1 MRRCIEPAELC
12 DGDLRCLGIETL
24 RIDDG
29 LDEWSPLSELGVWLP
44 NDLRVGIWGDSSTI
58 ICTDAPDDR
67 RELTELDRREDTEG
81 RVQCAFVPLADP
93 NFPFDA
99 PLPRRPDEEC
109 VREAFIIFAGFP
121 APALDSLRL
130 LFLSSLN
137 QCLNCA
143 IKLGRFRGMGSVAL
157 TLLRPLAAG
166 ESSEKLGVL

>member
-1 MRRCIEPAELC
+1 M
-12 DGDLRCLGIETL
+12 
-24 RIDDG
+24 
-29 LDEWSPLSELGVWLP
+29 
-44 NDLRVGIWGDSSTI
+44 
-58 ICTDAPDDR
+58 PDDR
-67 RELTELDRREDTEG
+67 RELTELDRREDIEG
-81 RVQCAFVPLADP
+81 RFQCPFVPLVDP

-109 VREAFIIFAGFP
+109 ARGVFITFAGFP
-121 APALDSLRL
+121 APALASLRL

-143 IKLGRFRGMGSVAL
+143 IKLGLFRGMGPVAL